1 MSTSKSE
8 VTNKFLSLI
17 NDRDL
22 CANLTDEQI
31 TMLLDDYLKDSVYLR
46 FKVCNKDLTDHETY
60 DFHTDAFTADG
71 INKTYILSDYP
82 STPNSDAIS
91 YDATVNGTSVDY
103 TFTESTLT
111 FELDNL
117 PDADDTVEISYSFVG
132 QFNETLS
139 QEEIEILGWG
149 MMIAYFS
156 HILHKHELF
165 KNQITPKDYNSFSS
179 ANLLDKLIQIN
190 KENKRE
196 LKKLVNSYSF
206 NSFSGFS

>member
-31 TMLLDDYLKDSVYLR
+31 TILLDDYLKDSVYLR
-46 FKVCNKDLTDHETY
+46 FKVCKKDLTDHEIY
-60 DFHTDAFTADG
+60 DFHTDTFTADG

-82 STPNSDAIS
+82 SIPNSDAIS
-91 YDATVNGTSVDY
+91 YDATVNGTSVDF

-111 FELDNL
+111 FELDSL
-117 PDADDTVEISYSFVG
+117 PDADDVVVISYDFVG

-156 HILHKHELF
+156 TILHK
-165 KNQITPKDYNSFSS
+165 KI
-179 ANLLDKLIQIN
+179 
-190 KENKRE
+190 
-196 LKKLVNSYSF
+196 
-206 NSFSGFS
+206 